1 MRILAATSLV
11 LALAVLARAE
21 GEPGVAVFAL
31 SRGAGVPEATRGA
44 LERVRALFEV
54 ARSEGRV
61 LRIEETRIGLE
72 GETRLC
78 AVPRDVQAAESLLAQ
93 ARRTAEG
100 VPLFD
105 VVAEPCSRP

>member
-1 MRILAATSLV
+1 MTTLALTLAAPTH
-11 LALAVLARAE
+11 ARSE
-21 GEPGVAVFAL
+21 LGVAVFAL
-31 SRGAGVPEATRGA
+31 SRGAGVPEATRAA
-44 LERVRALFEV
+44 LERARALFEA

-78 AVPRDVQAAESLLAQ
+78 AVARDPEAAEDLMAQ
-93 ARRTAEG
+93 LKSTAEG
-100 VPLFD
+100 AELFN